1 MKKRTLLDFLTMT
14 VVVVMSM
21 VLTACPDPDDPSL
34 SVDKTSVTL
43 AANGDGDK
51 DISVSASHTDWTAS
65 VTEGSSWLRVNK
77 NGQLATISVDENRT
91 SASRT
96 GKIKIVATKDAS
108 LYYEVSVNQAGADGT
123 ISVSVDNV
131 EFGPKGGTQTI
142 SVMSNSAW
150 NMSGNQ
156 AWLTVSPTSSDAP
169 ASGSESKDV
178 TLKVGENTTNDAQS
192 CTLSFTTKDGKGSA
206 TVTVRQKEPTPFV
219 LVNGLE
225 STNLTFG
232 ENVGIEYQQTVSVSS
247 NVAWSASG
255 IPSWL
260 SVSPINGNGTVQMA
274 IYPTSVNNSP
284 DDRTATII
292 LSGNG
297 ASAQIMVTQK
307 HTLSNVKVT
316 PANVV
321 ALYNCIGFEL
331 EETGKVNEFHYLII
345 SDQEMNRLTN
355 NELLNKLLKEEAKK
369 YVDDYMMFPF
379 QDSNEQMIKE
389 NTKYWICTV
398 ADDQNERRGEVVKTE
413 VTTPV
418 YLNEENDAWTAFT
431 EVSYV
436 MSAGF
441 YFTLK
446 KQGKCDTYHVI
457 YGNLPSDYYYSPACF
472 AFEINYYKKYGRK
485 HWFSKNWELE
495 IVTDYPNDHT
505 FTYYTNTLERY
516 PLITIYTRGVFRDG
530 KESSDCYGDQWLAGQ
545 DGTPRKIKRTNKS
558 TGTLVIKRS
567 EEVARAKKFFSKYKK
582 R

>member
-21 VLTACPDPDDPSL
+21 VLTACPPPDDPSL

-108 LYYEVSVNQAGADGT
+108 LYKEVSVNQAGADGT

-219 LVNGLE
+219 LVNGLTDT
-225 STNLTFG
+225 SLRFSSKS
-232 ENVGIEYQQTVSVSS
+232 GINYKQTVKVSS
-247 NVAWSASG
+247 NVSWSISNT
-255 IPSWL
+255 PDWL
-260 SVSPINGNGTVQMA
+260 SVSPT
-274 IYPTSVNNSP
+274 
-284 DDRTATII
+284 
-292 LSGNG
+292 SGNG
-297 ASAQIMVTQK
+297 EVSLEIYPKTDNDMESKDRSVQLKLLANETAATINVTQE
-307 HTLSNVKVT
+307 TGLDPDAYVKPTSIVT
-316 PANVV
+316 
-321 ALYNCIGFEL
+321 LYNGIAFDYIFGKNVSYYYRGYMDKTIVASWTEAEIISEL
-331 EETGKVNEFHYLII
+331 ELRF
-345 SDQEMNRLTN
+345 NRLILNDNELAVFDGLEPGKTYMVYTLGYNKDGKRGELTKTEIQTKTLQN
-355 NELLNKLLKEEAKK
+355 NEPLAWIGEPSYDSSYWYWTIEKSASCNSYYMFTTEDYVFAKSPDV
-369 YVDDYMMFPF
+369 YQAWTMD
-379 QDSNEQMIKE
+379 
-389 NTKYWICTV
+389 YWIRKNSLSEFVNGGNWLQEKKGNVLTI
-398 ADDQNERRGEVVKTE
+398 
-413 VTTPV
+413 TTWG
-418 YLNEENDAWTAFT
+418 LD
-431 EVSYV
+431 
-436 MSAGF
+436 
-441 YFTLK
+441 K
-446 KQGKCDTYHVI
+446 K
-457 YGNLPSDYYYSPACF
+457 GN
-472 AFEINYYKKYGRK
+472 
-485 HWFSKNWELE
+485 FS
-495 IVTDYPNDHT
+495 
-505 FTYYTNTLERY
+505 NTIERY
-516 PLITIYTRGVFRDG
+516 QGQISSSSIKKIGKKKTAATVRNYPKLKNGKISLFR
-530 KESSDCYGDQWLAGQ
+530 
-545 DGTPRKIKRTNKS
+545 RTK
-558 TGTLVIKRS
+558 
-567 EEVARAKKFFSKYKK
+567 
-582 R
+582 